1 MYQPS
6 EKILKK
12 YADVLIKF
20 ALNSGTGIKKS
31 EVVQL
36 LVPDVAKPLL
46 VQLHKAVLEAGG
58 HPLARMLPT
67 GLDKTFYDLASNE
80 QLTFFPRKYLK
91 ARVELIDHSVGIIAE
106 GNLHEL
112 KDTDPAKIMKAAEST
127 KKVREWIDEKEY
139 SGRFTWTLALYG
151 TPAMAREARMSLEE
165 YWKQIINAC
174 FLDRADPI
182 AAWKEIFAEQE
193 RVKKKLNGLGIVKL
207 HMVSKSVDLWLTLG
221 KKRKFIGGSGRNI
234 PSFEIFTSPDW
245 RGTEGQIYFNQPL
258 YRYGN
263 LIEGVKLTF
272 KKGRVVEATAKKG
285 GKLLKQMIARP
296 NADKVGEFSMT
307 DARSSRITK
316 FMADTLFDENIGGK
330 YGNTHI
336 AVGMS
341 YKDTY
346 DGDPKKVKK
355 AGWRA
360 LGFND
365 SGEHCDIITTENRTV
380 TAILKS
386 GKEKVI
392 YKDGKF
398 VV

>member
-20 ALNSGTGIKKS
+20 ALTPGTGIKKS

-182 AAWKEIFAEQE
+182 AAWKEIFAE
-193 RVKKKLNGLGIVKL
+193 R
-207 HMVSKSVDLWLTLG
+207 
-221 KKRKFIGGSGRNI
+221 SG
-234 PSFEIFTSPDW
+234 
-245 RGTEGQIYFNQPL
+245 
-258 YRYGN
+258 
-263 LIEGVKLTF
+263 
-272 KKGRVVEATAKKG
+272 
-285 GKLLKQMIARP
+285 
-296 NADKVGEFSMT
+296 
-307 DARSSRITK
+307 
-316 FMADTLFDENIGGK
+316 
-330 YGNTHI
+330 
-336 AVGMS
+336 
-341 YKDTY
+341 
-346 DGDPKKVKK
+346 
-355 AGWRA
+355 
-360 LGFND
+360 
-365 SGEHCDIITTENRTV
+365 
-380 TAILKS
+380 
-386 GKEKVI
+386 
-392 YKDGKF
+392 
-398 VV
+398 